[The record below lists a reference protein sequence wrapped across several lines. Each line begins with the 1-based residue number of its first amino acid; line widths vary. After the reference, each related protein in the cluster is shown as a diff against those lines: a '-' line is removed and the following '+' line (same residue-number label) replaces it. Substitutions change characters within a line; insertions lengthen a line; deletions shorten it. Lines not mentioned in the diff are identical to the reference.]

1 MTRIFRVRP
10 SASMIV
16 AIVALFVA
24 LAGGATAAT
33 VKLITG
39 AQIKNDTITG
49 AQIRNGSITGADI
62 KNKSLT
68 PADFTGS
75 VQGPQGPQG
84 PQGAAGRSVFDG
96 PMPSGKTVKGVW
108 GNEDW
113 TTVGGQF
120 STHWESFAAPA
131 SAPLDLDHTKFGVNG
146 TNGTLSPLIKALVPD
161 PWESGSCTGTFH
173 NPTAPPGMLCMYMR
187 DTFGPL
193 NILGNSLTVWPVED
207 NHPEVNQLGFVWQ
220 YRASVAGTTNRIEG
234 SWAYTAS

>member
-16 AIVALFVA
+16 AMVALFVA

-39 AQIKNDTITG
+39 AQIKN
-49 AQIRNGSITGADI
+49 NSITGVDV
-62 KNKSLT
+62 KNGSLS

-84 PQGAAGRSVFDG
+84 AQGPTGPTGPTGRSAFDG
-96 PMPSGKTVKGVW
+96 PIPSGKTVKGVW

-113 TTVGGQF
+113 TTVATQF
-120 STHWESFAAPA
+120 STHWESFAVPA

-146 TNGTLSPLIKALVPD
+146 TNGTLSPLVKGLVPD
-161 PWESGSCTGTFH
+161 AWESGSCTGTFH
-173 NPTAPPGMLCMYMR
+173 NPTAPPGMLCMYLR

-193 NILGNSLTVWPVED
+193 NVLANSLTVWPPE
-207 NHPEVNQLGFVWQ
+207 NTTHEVNQLGFTWQ
-220 YRASVAGTTNRIEG
+220 YRANVAATTNRIEG

>member
-16 AIVALFVA
+16 AMVALFVA

-33 VKLITG
+33 VKM
-39 AQIKNDTITG
+39 ITG

-75 VQGPQGPQG
+75 IQGPQG
-84 PQGAAGRSVFDG
+84 PQGATGRSMFDG
-96 PMPSGKTVKGVW
+96 PTPSGKTLKGVW

-120 STHWESFAAPA
+120 STHWESFAVPT

-146 TNGTLSPLIKALVPD
+146 TNGTLSPLVKALVPD
-161 PWESGSCTGTFH
+161 PWESGGCTGTFH
-173 NPTAPPGMLCMYMR
+173 NPTAPPGMLCLYVR

-193 NILGNSLTVWPVED
+193 NILGNSLTVWPPE
-207 NHPEVNQLGFVWQ
+207 NATQEVNQLGFTWQ
-220 YRASVAGTTNRIEG
+220 YRASIAGTTNRTEG